1 MKATEI
7 EYPVLKLKGA
17 AVLIDAMGCVSGT
30 SDDDKA
36 AAAIIS
42 DAIRAA
48 NEELEDLIEK

>member
-48 NEELEDLIEK
+48 VKELEDLIER

>member
-1 MKATEI
+1 MKAIEI

-17 AVLIDAMGCVSGT
+17 AVLIDALGNIIGT

-36 AAAIIS
+36 AAVIIS

-48 NEELEDLIEK
+48 IKELEEHIER